1 MSRRFVTAGHRG
13 AMAHRPENSLAS
25 FALAEEAG
33 VDQIELDV
41 RMTADGELVVLHD
54 DTLDR
59 VAADERGR
67 GRGPVS
73 ELTLAELREIPLAS
87 GLPVVTL
94 AEAYEATSVE
104 IQAEIKAP
112 ACVEAFAAFLRSH
125 PAYAARTW
133 VTSFHPEPLV
143 ALRTLL
149 PDVPRGLIVGSHP
162 DADGQAALAAAL
174 AEMAASAFYCHWT
187 GLTPEHVAHW
197 QGLGYQVHAWPLR
210 ERADLERAL
219 AWGVDGGTADDPLAL
234 LAWLR
239 EAASA

>member
-1 MSRRFVTAGHRG
+1 
-13 AMAHRPENSLAS
+13 
-25 FALAEEAG
+25 
-33 VDQIELDV
+33 
-41 RMTADGELVVLHD
+41 
-54 DTLDR
+54 
-59 VAADERGR
+59 
-67 GRGPVS
+67 
-73 ELTLAELREIPLAS
+73 
-87 GLPVVTL
+87 
-94 AEAYEATSVE
+94 
-104 IQAEIKAP
+104 
-112 ACVEAFAAFLRSH
+112 FAAFLRSLR
-125 PAYAARTW
+125 AYAARTW

-174 AEMAASAFYCHWT
+174 AEIAASAFYCHWT